1 MTTIDTDISNE
12 TPPPDSAAE
21 AERAFRQ
28 NSQLIYQIGAAL
40 HSYGAAAQHLER
52 ALTNLAQH
60 LCGGGQFFVTPT
72 AVMCSIRRPDGGF
85 DSRML
90 RVSPNAIHLGHLCR
104 VDELADRVLEGSVS
118 AGEASARLEAI
129 ARQPTRLFGVLGPL
143 ATVLASLGFSLMLG
157 GSAPD
162 VYATAIAAILV
173 VICSAWLQTSKN
185 GDEATEFLLALVV
198 SCAVFA
204 AKLGWPG
211 LQVDIVILS
220 GLIALIPGLSL
231 TIAMTEL
238 STKNLL
244 AGTARLMG
252 AVMELLKL
260 SFGVLLGKKLIDL
273 AASPLQEA
281 LATLQGTTVWALSR
295 SSAHHEAITLN
306 LALEGAVVV
315 VSLLSF
321 AVLFKSQRRDW
332 LPIAIAGLAAY
343 TAAKFGRV
351 GFGEELGAFIG
362 GLTIGVIG
370 NAFARW
376 IKRPALTLIIP
387 ALLPMVPG
395 SIGFRS
401 ISMALNLDV
410 IQSMTSAFTMMT
422 TAMALVAGL
431 GLGRLLIDPE
441 RSV

>member
-1 MTTIDTDISNE
+1 M
-12 TPPPDSAAE
+12 SAPASTYD
-21 AERAFRQ
+21 Q
-28 NSQLIYQIGAAL
+28 DCQLIYAMGEAL

-52 ALTNLAQH
+52 ALTLMAEH

-72 AVMCSIRRPDGGF
+72 AVMCSIKRPDGRF

-90 RVSPNAIHLGHLCR
+90 RVSPHSIHLGHLCR
-104 VDELADRVLEGSVS
+104 VDELADQLLAGKVTS
-118 AGEASARLEAI
+118 AEALVKLKAI
-129 ARQPTRLFGVLGPL
+129 AKQPTRLFGVLGPL
-143 ATVLASLGFSLMLG
+143 AIVLSSLSFSMMLG
-157 GSAPD
+157 GSAID
-162 VYATAIAAILV
+162 IYATAIAAILV
-173 VICSAWLQTSKN
+173 VICSELLRGHKN
-185 GDEATEFLLALVV
+185 GDEATEFLLALIV
-198 SCAVFA
+198 SCTVFIG
-204 AKLGWPG
+204 KIGWPG

-244 AGTARLMG
+244 SGTARLMG

-273 AASPLQEA
+273 VSSPLLEA
-281 LATLQGTTVWALSR
+281 MASLKGTTAWALSR
-295 SSAHHEAITLN
+295 SSDIHQSIPLP
-306 LALEGAVVV
+306 LPLEGVVV
-315 VSLLSF
+315 GIALLAF
-321 AVLFKSQRRDW
+321 AILFKSQRKDW
-332 LPIAIAGLAAY
+332 LPIVAAGMAAY
-343 TAAKFGRV
+343 ATAKFGRA
-351 GFGEELGAFIG
+351 GFGEELGAFMG
-362 GLTIGVIG
+362 GLTIGVLG
-370 NAFARW
+370 NSYARW

-431 GLGRLLIDPE
+431 GFGRMLIDPE
-441 RSV
+441 RSI

>member
-1 MTTIDTDISNE
+1 M
-12 TPPPDSAAE
+12 SAPASTYD
-21 AERAFRQ
+21 Q
-28 NSQLIYQIGAAL
+28 NCQLIYAMGEAL

-52 ALTNLAQH
+52 ALTLLAEH

-72 AVMCSIRRPDGGF
+72 AVMCSIRRPDGRF

-90 RVSPNAIHLGHLCR
+90 RVSPHSIHLGHLCR
-104 VDELADRVLEGSVS
+104 VDELADQLLEGKVNS
-118 AGEASARLEAI
+118 AEALIKLEAI
-129 ARQPTRLFGVLGPL
+129 AKQPTRLFGVLGPL
-143 ATVLASLGFSLMLG
+143 AIVLSSLSFSMMLG
-157 GSAPD
+157 GSAID
-162 VYATAIAAILV
+162 IYATAIAAILV
-173 VICSAWLQTSKN
+173 VICSELLRARKN
-185 GDEATEFLLALVV
+185 GDEATEFLLALIV
-198 SCAVFA
+198 SCTVFVG
-204 AKLGWPG
+204 KIGWPG

-273 AASPLQEA
+273 ASSSLLEVMASLK
-281 LATLQGTTVWALSR
+281 GTTAWALSR
-295 SSAHHEAITLN
+295 SSDIHQSIPMSLI
-306 LALEGAVVV
+306 LEGVVV
-315 VSLLSF
+315 AVALLSF
-321 AVLFKSQRRDW
+321 AILFKSQRKDW
-332 LPIAIAGLAAY
+332 LPIVAAGMAAY
-343 TAAKFGRV
+343 AAAKFGRA

-362 GLTIGVIG
+362 GLTIGVLG
-370 NAFARW
+370 NSFARW

-431 GLGRLLIDPE
+431 GFGRMLIDPE